1 MLSSSSKNCFALLC
15 DWPHAK
21 AAENET
27 IKRIS
32 SAAKSLNKNVLV
44 INRKGEVIDLEKG
57 IHASDRVITND
68 DVDFVINLHF
78 TSPRVYDGFSYLLLW
93 NPLKFPHDWDY
104 ERYAASMAS
113 NHDSI
118 SCGSSFADECF
129 YRYSFCQGYQHLFP
143 QIRLNHTN
151 SGPYF
156 DFCDD
161 RSGVFYCG
169 IGWDKS
175 KTNPQ
180 QRFHDVF
187 TILDKKSVL
196 KIYGPKKLGK
206 SEPWK
211 GFASY
216 QGEIAFDGTSL
227 FKTIS
232 QSLLGLAISHPA
244 HLETEIATSRIFEII
259 AGGAL
264 PLCDDNSFI
273 KKNFGDRVLY
283 IDGKTPE
290 EKATSILRHH
300 EWALNNKPTVKNMV
314 EDLQNLMKEKFDLS
328 VQLTGLYE
336 QHFARRKEIEEMYFA
351 RSEKMH
357 VNIIYFLNHREDD
370 LSALKKSFKAQS
382 YGNKSLFILSAL
394 SDFDYS
400 SLEKEGIN
408 YRLLRSENVGD
419 ETQVGRMLQSVRDQL
434 PSGENE
440 CYMVFTKNSQ
450 LFYDHLTSLVRVL
463 EDDSEVEVV
472 DFLAARLLGSGETS
486 DAKIIDDEA
495 LIRKAGTVLCKPF
508 LLRNLPPFFI
518 LNSLSLDH
526 FTAVILAF
534 FKKRKNTK
542 RTTSV
547 EIPLVTKPASKKSVN
562 YNNLSL
568 FCDVILL
575 NRDIPNIPEDE
586 FKVTKEDIYKAFRK
600 MPILKHIMSIR
611 KLVLKL
617 RDSIRS
623 VKSAV
628 KSLR

>member
-44 INRKGEVIDLEKG
+44 INRKGDVIDLEND
-57 IHASDRVITND
+57 IHASDRIITND

-93 NPLKFPHDWDY
+93 NPLKFLHDWNY

-156 DFCDD
+156 DFYDG

-169 IGWDKS
+169 IGWDKNNA
-175 KTNPQ
+175 NPQ

-211 GFASY
+211 NFASY

-232 QSLLGLAISHPA
+232 QSLLGLAISHSA

-264 PLCDDNSFI
+264 PLCDNISFI

-290 EKATSILRHH
+290 EKASSILQHH
-300 EWALNNKPTVKNMV
+300 EWALNNKPAVKTMV
-314 EDLQNLMKEKFDLS
+314 EDLQNLMKEKFDLA
-328 VQLTGLYE
+328 VQLKKLYE
-336 QHFARRKEIEEMYFA
+336 QHFVRRKEIEEMYFA
-351 RSEKMH
+351 RSEKMR
-357 VNIIYFLNHREDD
+357 VNMIYFLNRREDD
-370 LSALKKSFKAQS
+370 LSTLIRSFKAQS
-382 YGNKSLFILSAL
+382 YGNKSLFILSIF

-408 YRLLRSENVGD
+408 YHLLKSDNVSD
-419 ETQVGRMLQSVRDQL
+419 ETQFGQMLQSARNQL

-440 CYMVFTKNSQ
+440 RYMVFTKNS
-450 LFYDHLTSLVRVL
+450 LMFYDHLTSLVRVL
-463 EDDSEVEVV
+463 EDDGEVEVA

-486 DAKIIDDEA
+486 DAILIDDEL
-495 LIRKAGTVLCKPF
+495 LIKKGGAILCKPF
-508 LLRNLPPFFI
+508 LLRDLTPFFI
-518 LNSLSLDH
+518 LNSLSLNH
-526 FTAVILAF
+526 FTVVILAF
-534 FKKRKNTK
+534 FKKKKNTK
-542 RTTSV
+542 RTTSA
-547 EIPLVTKPASKKSVN
+547 ETPLVTKLTSKKLVN
-562 YNNLSL
+562 YNDLSL

-575 NRDIPNIPEDE
+575 NRDIPNILEYDL
-586 FKVTKEDIYKAFRK
+586 KVTKNDIYKIMKKMSVFKPLMCVRK
-600 MPILKHIMSIR
+600 FILKIRNSIR
-611 KLVLKL
+611 GIV
-617 RDSIRS
+617 R
-623 VKSAV
+623 
-628 KSLR
+628 

>member
-1 MLSSSSKNCFALLC
+1 MLNGSSKNCFALLC

-32 SAAKSLNKNVLV
+32 SAAKSINKNVLV
-44 INRKGEVIDLEKG
+44 INRKGEVIDLESN
-57 IHASDRVITND
+57 IHSSSRIITND

-78 TSPRVYDGFSYLLLW
+78 SSPRLYDGFSYVLLW
-93 NPLKFPHDWDY
+93 NPLKFPHDWNY

-113 NHDSI
+113 NHDAI

-129 YRYSFCQGYQHLFP
+129 YRYSFCQGYRHFFP
-143 QIRLNHTN
+143 KIRLNHTN

-156 DFCDD
+156 GFSSD
-161 RSGVFYCG
+161 RFGVFYCG

-175 KTNPQ
+175 KANPQ

-244 HLETEIATSRIFEII
+244 HIETEIATSRIFEII

-264 PLCDDNSFI
+264 PLCDDNGFI
-273 KKNFGDRVLY
+273 KKNFGSRVLY

-290 EKATSILRHH
+290 EKAASILRHH
-300 EWALNNKPTVKNMV
+300 EWALNNKTAVRIMV

-328 VQLTGLYE
+328 VQLDGLYE
-336 QHFARRKEIEEMYFA
+336 QHFTRRKEIEEGYFA
-351 RSEKMH
+351 RSEKIH
-357 VNIIYFLNHREDD
+357 VNMIYFLNERNDD
-370 LSALKKSFKAQS
+370 LSALVRSFKVQL
-382 YGNKSLFILSAL
+382 YGNKSLLILSTFD
-394 SDFDYS
+394 DFDYS
-400 SLEKEGIN
+400 SLEKEGIG
-408 YRLLRSENVGD
+408 YRLLKSENVSD
-419 ETQVGRMLQSVRDQL
+419 ETQIGLMLQSVQDQL
-434 PSGENE
+434 PKGENE
-440 CYMVFTKNSQ
+440 SYMIFTRNSQ

-463 EDDSEVEVV
+463 EEDGEVEVV
-472 DFLAARLLGSGETS
+472 DFLAARLVGSGKTS
-486 DAKIIDDEA
+486 DAKIIDDEIV
-495 LIRKAGTVLCKPF
+495 IRKNDTILCKPF

-526 FTAVILAF
+526 FTAVNLAF
-534 FKKRKNTK
+534 FKKKKNTK
-542 RTTSV
+542 RTTAV
-547 EIPLVTKPASKKSVN
+547 EALLTTKPYLKKMVN

-568 FCDVILL
+568 FYDVVLL
-575 NRDIPNIPEDE
+575 NCDIPNIHEDK
-586 FKVTKEDIYKAFRK
+586 FKVNKEDIYEAFSK
-600 MPILKHIMSIR
+600 MFILKHVMDIR
-611 KLVLKL
+611 KYVLK
-617 RDSIRS
+617 IRELIRGI
-623 VKSAV
+623 KSGI
-628 KSLR
+628 KSSF

>member
-78 TSPRVYDGFSYLLLW
+78 SSPRVYDGFSYLLLW
-93 NPLKFPHDWDY
+93 NPLKFPHDWSY

-290 EKATSILRHH
+290 EKAASILRHH
-300 EWALNNKPTVKNMV
+300 EWALNNKPAVKNMV

-328 VQLTGLYE
+328 VQLRGLYE
-336 QHFARRKEIEEMYFA
+336 QHFARRKEIEEIYFA
-351 RSEKMH
+351 RSEKIH
-357 VNIIYFLNHREDD
+357 VNMIYLLNHREDD
-370 LSALKKSFKAQS
+370 LSALIKSFKTQS
-382 YGNKSLFILSAL
+382 YGNKSLFILTTFV
-394 SDFDYS
+394 DFDYS
-400 SLEKEGIN
+400 PLEKDGIN
-408 YRLLRSENVGD
+408 YRLLRIGNMSD
-419 ETQVGRMLQSVRDQL
+419 ETQIGPMLQSVRSQL
-434 PSGENE
+434 PSGDNE
-440 CYMVFTKNSQ
+440 SYTVFTRNSQ
-450 LFYDHLTSLVRVL
+450 MFYDHLTSLVRIL
-463 EDDSEVEVV
+463 EDDGEIEVV
-472 DFLAARLLGSGETS
+472 DFLAARLLGIGETS
-486 DAKIIDDEA
+486 DARLIDDEL
-495 LIRKAGTVLCKPF
+495 LIKKGGTVLCKPV
-508 LLRNLPPFFI
+508 LLREFPPFFI

-586 FKVTKEDIYKAFRK
+586 FEVAKEDIYKAFRK
-600 MPILKHIMSIR
+600 MPILKHVMVIR
-611 KLVLKL
+611 KLVLKI

-623 VKSAV
+623 IKSAV